1 MVSSS
6 HWSGVFGIRHI
17 VAKQLHLVESDTICA
32 MKPRDSSPLRYVL
45 GVLIIAIIVLVYK
58 YLIHL
63 NATTVGFTFL
73 VAVLVISAAWGLRY
87 AVVISIIATLAYNFF
102 FLPPF
107 GTFTIADPQNWVA
120 LVTFLLTAVIGSE
133 LAERARREAQDANRR
148 REELQHL
155 YTFSQRMLTAENVLT
170 LVNNLPQN
178 VASTFDAKA
187 VGLFVPERRKVYYS
201 DIAAQGLISEH
212 ELKLVADRGEPSS
225 ESGNGVLII
234 PLRVGMRSVGALGV
248 MGADLERKTFDAI
261 GSLVAI
267 SIERAGAVEKLAH
280 AEANRESE
288 RLRSVLLDSVTHDFR
303 TPLTSIKASAEALL
317 EGTNLA
323 EDARH
328 ELLTVINEES
338 DRLNRLVGE
347 AAEMAQLDAG
357 AVELQR
363 ESHTINEAI
372 DAAIGATRNAF
383 AKHTITVVAEA
394 QLPPVNMDL
403 RRISE
408 VLSQL
413 LDNAAKYAPEGSRIT
428 ITSEVQ
434 KGKLVT
440 SVADQGPGIE
450 PMDQTMIFDKFYRGR
465 GKRSSI
471 QGTGMGLAIAKALV
485 EAHGGTLT
493 VVSQLGHGSVFSFSL
508 PLD

>member
-1 MVSSS
+1 
-6 HWSGVFGIRHI
+6 
-17 VAKQLHLVESDTICA
+17 
-32 MKPRDSSPLRYVL
+32 MKLRDSSPLRFAL
-45 GVLIIAIIVLVYK
+45 GVLIVAIIVITYK
-58 YLIHL
+58 YFIHL
-63 NATTVGFTFL
+63 NATTVGFTL
-73 VAVLVISAAWGLRY
+73 LLAVLIISATWGLRY
-87 AVVISIIATLAYNFF
+87 AVAISVIATLAYNFF

-107 GTFTIADPQNWVA
+107 GTFTIADPQNWIA
-120 LVTFLLTAVIGSE
+120 LGTFLITAVIASE
-133 LAERARREAQDANRR
+133 LAERARREAQDSNRR

-155 YTFSQRMLTAENVLT
+155 YTFSQQMLTAENVLT

-178 VASTFDAKA
+178 IASTFAANA

-201 DIAAQGLISEH
+201 DLAAQGVIGED
-212 ELKLVADRGEPSS
+212 ELKLVAERGEPSAD
-225 ESGNGVLII
+225 SGDGGWII
-234 PLRVGMRSVGALGV
+234 PLRVGVRSVGALGV
-248 MGADLERKTFDAI
+248 VGADLERKTLDAV

-317 EGTNLA
+317 GETNLA

-363 ESHTINEAI
+363 ELRSITEAI
-372 DAAIGATRNAF
+372 DAAVATTRNAL
-383 AKHTITVVAEA
+383 AKYTVTVVAEA
-394 QLPPVNMDL
+394 PLPPVNMDL

-408 VLSQL
+408 VLSHL
-413 LDNAAKYAPEGSRIT
+413 LDNAAKYAPEGTRIT

-434 KGKLVT
+434 KGKLMT

-450 PMDQTMIFDKFYRGR
+450 PMDQSMIFDKFYRGR
-465 GKRSSI
+465 GQRSTI

-485 EAHGGTLT
+485 EAHGGTLSL
-493 VVSQLGHGSVFSFSL
+493 VSQLGRGSVFSFSL
-508 PLD
+508 PLN